1 MTEPNV
7 DEHLDRHLLGL
18 ARHAERAVAP
28 PPVADIRRRAH
39 RRSAT
44 QRASVAVLALAVLG
58 TGAALALRNSPDPEP
73 PLPAQSVSPTPAPPP
88 SAAPATTGPQSPP
101 ASASSATGTTGAAT
115 VPCRTKTGLRVSAG
129 TTAADRGHY
138 SQVIVFINAGTAPC
152 RMRGYPG
159 VDAMNARGEPLAE
172 ARRTLSGYLAGPGS
186 IATVTIPVGKSAT
199 ATVEAFAY
207 ESASPA
213 CLPFASLLV
222 IPPDDTE
229 STVVP
234 WSGPGCEGLE
244 VHPVTPAQ

>member
-1 MTEPNV
+1 MTEPNL
-7 DEHLDRHLLGL
+7 DEHLEGHLLGL
-18 ARHAERAVAP
+18 ARHAEHAVAP
-28 PPVADIRRRAH
+28 PPVSDIRRRAR

-44 QRASVAVLALAVLG
+44 QRAGVAALAVAVLG
-58 TGAALALRNSPDPEP
+58 TGAALALRTDPDPEP
-73 PLPAQSVSPTPAPPP
+73 PLPAQSVSPTPAPTP
-88 SAAPATTGPQSPP
+88 SAAAATTAPQSPP
-101 ASASSATGTTGAAT
+101 GTPSGTTGAAT

-129 TTAADRGHY
+129 TTAADKGHF

-159 VDAMNARGEPLAE
+159 VDAVNTRGEQLAE
-172 ARRTLSGYLAGPGS
+172 ARRTPSGYLGGPGT

-199 ATVEAFAY
+199 ATVEAFAF

-213 CLPFASLLV
+213 CLPFAGLLV

-229 STVVP
+229 STLVP
-234 WSGPGCEGLE
+234 WSGPGCEELE